1 MRVVPTFDICPDRAY
16 GSSTFQNRQNEG
28 GTLSVIYQVLMT
40 MPRKIQEVE
49 MESHLVYR
57 VEKEGGKT
65 SQFAGVFKKGY

>member
-1 MRVVPTFDICPDRAY
+1 M
-16 GSSTFQNRQNEG
+16 
-28 GTLSVIYQVLMT
+28 IYQVPKA